1 LPKNKAHPLRCL
13 CRPNLELIA
22 VECADIE
29 LIDVEFIEFVMPKPE
44 PDHSSKPLLIQPM
57 ASQQHRVLGI
67 KASLVGAVLLTI
79 TLTAS
84 IVYVPWALT
93 SKRNLKT
100 IVAKTNEEIVLG
112 ASQEVKRL
120 LGSATTANRLIQNSF
135 DHDLVDF
142 EDPETREAFF
152 LSVLESNPDFT
163 WIQLGFS
170 DGDFLGAQRLPDG
183 QLKTHFRDWDAASAT
198 TLATTKTYANLA
210 ANDAAN
216 GMLETTEMMNPPFYA
231 PSRPWYTAALAQ
243 KGEQAWS
250 VYVYR
255 STQLPGIDATVALS
269 RDDEIF
275 GVAGVGIGLGQ
286 LSQFLRK
293 ELWNESGGEVF
304 ILNGKHEIL
313 ASTDLNETA
322 KTTHDANNVELQPL
336 SEANNPLLQHVHHAL
351 SVSGHTQILQSENI
365 DYTDRETGKSYY
377 ISLSSLGYLDWVVG
391 TIVPA
396 DVYLGKIQ
404 RERQI
409 LLAVIS
415 AFILTTA
422 GLAVLLSDRL
432 VARPILTV
440 ARAASDIESETFE
453 VSSLSGLATRKDEF
467 GQLAR
472 VFQEM
477 ARQIAVRQQQLKKQV
492 TALKIEIDDVK
503 RQQQVKEIVETDFF
517 QDLTVKALTL
527 RKRSNNR
534 RT

>member
-1 LPKNKAHPLRCL
+1 MTKS
-13 CRPNLELIA
+13 ELA
-22 VECADIE
+22 
-29 LIDVEFIEFVMPKPE
+29 
-44 PDHSSKPLLIQPM
+44 HSSEPM
-57 ASQQHRVLGI
+57 PVKSMTSPHHKALGI

-79 TLTAS
+79 TLTAA

-120 LGSATTANRLIQNSF
+120 LGSASTANHLIQNSF
-135 DHDLVDF
+135 YHDLVDF
-142 EDPETREAFF
+142 EDPKTREAFF
-152 LSVLESNPDFT
+152 LSILESNPDFT
-163 WIQLGFS
+163 WIQLGFNN
-170 DGDFLGAQRLPDG
+170 GDFLGAQRLPDG
-183 QLKTHFRDWDAASAT
+183 KLVTHFRDWDDVSAT
-198 TLATTKTYANLA
+198 TLSTTKTYESLAKNANA
-210 ANDAAN
+210 V
-216 GMLETTEMMNPPFYA
+216 ETTALMNPPFYA

-243 KGEQAWS
+243 KGKQAWS

-255 STQLPGIDATVALS
+255 STQRPGVDATVTLS
-269 RDDEIF
+269 RNDEVF

-293 ELWNESGGEVF
+293 ELWNENGGEVF
-304 ILNGKHEIL
+304 ILNANHEIL
-313 ASTDLNETA
+313 ASTDLAEGA
-322 KTTHDANNVELQPL
+322 KATPDVNNVELQPL
-336 SEANNPLLQHVHHAL
+336 SKAANPLLQQVYHAL
-351 SVSGHTQILQSENI
+351 EASGRHKIVGAENL
-365 DYTDRETGKSYY
+365 DYTDKETGQSYY

-391 TIVPA
+391 TIVPD

-409 LLAVIS
+409 LLVVIS
-415 AFILTTA
+415 LFILTTA

-453 VSSLSGLATRKDEF
+453 LDSLSGLANRKDEF

-477 ARQIAVRQQQLKKQV
+477 ARQISVRQQKLKKQV

-503 RQQQVKEIVETDFF
+503 RQQQVKEIVDTDFF
-517 QDLTVKALTL
+517 QDLTAKALTL
-527 RKRSNNR
+527 RDRSNNR

>member
-1 LPKNKAHPLRCL
+1 MTKSEPTQSSEAMPVLSKASPHHK
-13 CRPNLELIA
+13 A
-22 VECADIE
+22 
-29 LIDVEFIEFVMPKPE
+29 
-44 PDHSSKPLLIQPM
+44 
-57 ASQQHRVLGI
+57 LGI
-67 KASLVGAVLLTI
+67 KTSLVGAVLLTI

-120 LGSATTANRLIQNSF
+120 LGSASTANHLIQNSF
-135 DHDLVDF
+135 YHDLVDF

-170 DGDFLGAQRLPDG
+170 NGDFLGAQRLPDG
-183 QLKTHFRDWDAASAT
+183 KLKTHFRDWDAVSAT
-198 TLATTKTYANLA
+198 TLSTAKTYESLA
-210 ANDAAN
+210 ANNTDSSFV
-216 GMLETTEMMNPPFYA
+216 ETTELMNPPFYA
-231 PSRPWYTAALAQ
+231 PSRPWYTAALAEN
-243 KGEQAWS
+243 GEQAWS

-255 STQLPGIDATVALS
+255 STQLPGIDATVSLL
-269 RDDEIF
+269 RDEEVF

-293 ELWNESGGEVF
+293 ELWSQNGGEVF
-304 ILNGKHEIL
+304 ILNANHEIL
-313 ASTDLNETA
+313 ASTDLNETPQP
-322 KTTHDANNVELQPL
+322 TQDANNVELQPL
-336 SEANNPLLQHVHHAL
+336 SEATNPLLQQVHHAL
-351 SVSGHTQILQSENI
+351 SISGHTQILKSENI
-365 DYTDRETGKSYY
+365 DYTDKDTGKSYY

-391 TIVPA
+391 TVVPA

-409 LLAVIS
+409 LLGVIS
-415 AFILTTA
+415 LFILTTA

-440 ARAASDIESETFE
+440 ARAAGDIESETFE
-453 VSSLSGLATRKDEF
+453 MSSLSGLATRKDEF

-477 ARQIAVRQQQLKKQV
+477 ARQISVRQQQLKKQV

-503 RQQQVKEIVETDFF
+503 RQQQVKEIVDTDFF
-517 QDLTVKALTL
+517 QDLTTKALTL
-527 RKRSNNR
+527 RKRSNHR
-534 RT
+534 RG